1 MKKKKSYDIV
11 EETLDYKPMDVDDA
25 VIELNEGKDNFF
37 VFNNSKTERLN
48 VLYRRNDGNLG
59 LIQPQ

>member
-1 MKKKKSYDIV
+1 
-11 EETLDYKPMDVDDA
+11 MDVEDA
-25 VIELNEGKDNFF
+25 VIELNSGTENFF
-37 VFNNSKTERLN
+37 VFNNSRTERLN